1 LFINLFT
8 FYLFIYLLFTTKT
21 FLFNGSFL
29 KYIYIYIYIYIFFL
43 KKKDINHVMCTKSLE
58 KYIEENL
65 RKGFIRKSK
74 SPTGVPILFLKKKN
88 GELRLCVD
96 YRRRLNDI
104 TFNEYIN
111 NIYFKNILFSS
122 IHL

>member
-1 LFINLFT
+1 MGH
-8 FYLFIYLLFTTKT
+8 
-21 FLFNGSFL
+21 FLNI
-29 KYIYIYIYIYIFFL
+29 YIYIYIYIYFFL

-74 SPTGVPILFLKKKN
+74 SPAGVPILFLKKKN